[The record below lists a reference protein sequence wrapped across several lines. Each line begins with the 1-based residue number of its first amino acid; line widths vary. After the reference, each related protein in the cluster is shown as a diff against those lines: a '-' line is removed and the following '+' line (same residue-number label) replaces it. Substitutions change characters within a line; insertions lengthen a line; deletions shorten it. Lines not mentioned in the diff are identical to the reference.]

1 MYFKLSVCLLCLGLL
16 APFSQITLAQTDGH
30 EGHNHPKGE
39 PHTDSQIDE
48 PEQKPLPP
56 LSKQQLID
64 QVLTGRSIL
73 KDQRLTA
80 LHTFTQQVE
89 KAESDLTDKDQ
100 RPVYDQLL
108 QGLNRNIQ
116 FITDNQYVSAFAGT
130 EESFAIE
137 PLSEAHKTYKDALDK
152 AAQDYATVVAKALRR
167 DDEGHLGTWVKSDLD
182 NAIDTELMAQLMDW
196 YWHHGHVDVPPGSFD
211 SIIKL
216 TYRYVQLEPTAGT
229 MYCNAAWL
237 LWSRW
242 VSWKQDP
249 EKMPVGEN
257 DDQTAIKFLIQ
268 GRKACIDDAAY
279 HHEAAM
285 TVWGLARF
293 HNRDYFNFILDSLHL
308 AEKAVKPD
316 NQWLH
321 IRIRLTL
328 GHTYRQLD
336 DLDNALK
343 AYRTVLE
350 LDPDQEVAKRIID
363 ELENPSKASEK
374 QI

>member
-1 MYFKLSVCLLCLGLL
+1 
-16 APFSQITLAQTDGH
+16 
-30 EGHNHPKGE
+30 
-39 PHTDSQIDE
+39 
-48 PEQKPLPP
+48 
-56 LSKQQLID
+56 
-64 QVLTGRSIL
+64 
-73 KDQRLTA
+73 
-80 LHTFTQQVE
+80 
-89 KAESDLTDKDQ
+89 
-100 RPVYDQLL
+100 
-108 QGLNRNIQ
+108 
-116 FITDNQYVSAFAGT
+116 
-130 EESFAIE
+130 
-137 PLSEAHKTYKDALDK
+137 
-152 AAQDYATVVAKALRR
+152 
-167 DDEGHLGTWVKSDLD
+167 
-182 NAIDTELMAQLMDW
+182 
-196 YWHHGHVDVPPGSFD
+196 
-211 SIIKL
+211 
-216 TYRYVQLEPTAGT
+216 
-229 MYCNAAWL
+229 
-237 LWSRW
+237 
-242 VSWKQDP
+242 
-249 EKMPVGEN
+249 MPVGEN